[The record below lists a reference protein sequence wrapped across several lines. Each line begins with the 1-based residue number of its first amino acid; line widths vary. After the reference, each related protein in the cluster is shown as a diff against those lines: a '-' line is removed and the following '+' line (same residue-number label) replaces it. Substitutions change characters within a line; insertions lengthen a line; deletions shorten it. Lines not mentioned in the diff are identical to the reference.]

1 MDMRKVTVAVV
12 TQYKAEPVVHVFDNR
27 ETALTGLMEMYWDI
41 FPRTEDACPPPTDID
56 ELNEQIGD
64 LHITLHDEKV
74 VTQALDVER

>member
-27 ETALTGLMEMYWDI
+27 ETALTGLMRCIGTSSQERKLLARLRQI
-41 FPRTEDACPPPTDID
+41 IG

-74 VTQALDVER
+74 VTQDVER